1 MKTYRV
7 EVRVTEDGKTRNLF
21 LNLNAENIT
30 NLASEFQ
37 ALQQLNQALEHDDFL
52 EAKELIVAKPELVS
66 TIKQVIEETE
76 SLSDTQVMMKAPS
89 LIRRFIKVLK
99 N

>member
-1 MKTYRV
+1 MKTYKVEIRV
-7 EVRVTEDGKTRNLF
+7 DDEGKTRNLF
-21 LNLNAENIT
+21 INLNAENIT

-52 EAKELIVAKPELVS
+52 EAKELIIAKPELIS
-66 TIKQVIEETE
+66 TIKDVIEETE
-76 SLSDTQVMMKAPS
+76 ELSDTQVMIKAPS

-99 N
+99 K